1 MKLRLMIATTVVAA
15 SAASIASAAQVS
27 PVSYSFDQSTSCGS
41 FCYNDTATP
50 SKLTDGLVGV
60 AGWATNGGTEWDG
73 WNSKPLVNIDF
84 NFGTAKSISSVT
96 IGSTQD
102 SLGDVVLPSYDI
114 FSSSNGS
121 NWILVQSLIVPPS
134 SANDNSP
141 FSTAPHGFF
150 TLSGLGI
157 NSQYVRVAAIAN
169 GPWTFIDEVSFQGGT
184 VPEPAAW
191 ALMVVGFGLVG
202 AAARRRPAVLT
213 A

>member
-1 MKLRLMIATTVVAA
+1 MKFRYMIVVAIAAA
-15 SAASIASAAQVS
+15 SAASAATAVQVS
-27 PVSYSFDQSTSCGS
+27 PVSYTFDQSTGCGS

-50 SKLTDGLVGV
+50 SKLTDGVVGV
-60 AGWATNGGTEWDG
+60 AGWAANGGTEWDG
-73 WNSKPLVNIDF
+73 WNYKPTVNIDF
-84 NFGTAKSISSVT
+84 NFGGTKSISSVT

-102 SLGDVVLPSYDI
+102 SLGDVVLPSYNV
-114 FSSSNGS
+114 FSSSDGS
-121 NWILVQSLIVPPS
+121 SWTLVQSLIVPPS

-141 FSTAPHGFF
+141 YNTAPHGFF

-202 AAARRRPAVLT
+202 AATRRRSAALS